1 MHKSFLLATTINIP
15 ADSLQPSYQKKRF
28 STFNSDLNRFADW
41 LHENACLDTCMEST
55 GKYWVPVFNIL
66 EKRCICAVIARLRLK
81 NGNMH
86 NGEEFFT
93 GMLNVFQEKLG

>member
-1 MHKSFLLATTINIP
+1 
-15 ADSLQPSYQKKRF
+15 
-28 STFNSDLNRFADW
+28 
-41 LHENACLDTCMEST
+41 MEST